1 MPRIGELF
9 GIFFYLYFQEHGV
22 PHIHAIYQ
30 DYVAVLDLEGT
41 VLEGRLPAKKLKIA
55 WRFVIEYADTIQ
67 EMIDDINASKLG
79 KKPAPPKAKK
89 LNRKKP

>member
-30 DYVAVLDLEGT
+30 DYVAVLDLQGT
-41 VLEGRLPAKKLKIA
+41 LLEGKLPGKKMKIAKK
-55 WRFVIEYADTIQ
+55 FVADYADDIQ
-67 EMIDDINASKLG
+67 EMIDDINDSKTG
-79 KKPAPPKAKK
+79 KKKAPKIKNLNKPK
-89 LNRKKP
+89 L

>member
-30 DYVAVLDLEGT
+30 DYVAVLDLQGT
-41 VLEGRLPAKKLKIA
+41 LLEGKLPGKKMKIAKK
-55 WRFVIEYADTIQ
+55 FVADYADDIQ
-67 EMIDDINASKLG
+67 EMIDISTIAKRVRRKL
-79 KKPAPPKAKK
+79 P
-89 LNRKKP
+89 R